1 MSGTGFE
8 PRCISGLQR
17 AQLGD
22 GIAPTL
28 RAAAAVGRLANADR
42 ASRLRH
48 LMTRPIAGLT
58 LGAAQRRLAVGFAA
72 SWYDCIPLRNRIQ
85 GVQPLT

>member
-1 MSGTGFE
+1 
-8 PRCISGLQR
+8 
-17 AQLGD
+17 
-22 GIAPTL
+22 
-28 RAAAAVGRLANADR
+28 
-42 ASRLRH
+42 LRH

-72 SWYDCIPLRNRIQ
+72 SWHDCIPLRNGIQ